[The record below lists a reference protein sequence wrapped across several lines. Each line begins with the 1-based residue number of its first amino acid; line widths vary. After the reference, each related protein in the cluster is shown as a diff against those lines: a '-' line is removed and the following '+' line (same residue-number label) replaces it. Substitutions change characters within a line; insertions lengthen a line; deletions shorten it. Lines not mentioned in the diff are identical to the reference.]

1 MPGWHNTQML
11 MLWLSITKKGFFAS
25 DHVFILKT
33 NTDSCPQRGQKL
45 YACFVDFQ
53 KAYDSVCIDGL
64 FYKLTKYGISTK
76 FIDLQRDMYSNPKLC
91 VKLSKGFTKSF
102 PSQAGWNKGVIWVE
116 LTPFLLFS

>member
-1 MPGWHNTQML
+1 MPTTWPKAICL
-11 MLWLSITKKGFFAS
+11 
-25 DHVFILKT
+25 
-33 NTDSCPQRGQKL
+33 
-45 YACFVDFQ
+45 FVDFQ

-102 PSQAGWNKGVIWVE
+102 PSQAG
-116 LTPFLLFS
+116 